1 MKSEILTA
9 PEADE
14 PSIAPDSQKIKG
26 FIGARY
32 SSLAVDTLPAGTS
45 ANRITDDNGAKKAYG
60 GNYLLFESASIQTI
74 ETIAKLLNIELEIL
88 D

>member
-9 PEADE
+9 PEADK

-26 FIGARY
+26 FSIGYGA
-32 SSLAVDTLPAGTS
+32 LAVNILPAGTS
-45 ANRITDDNGAKKAYG
+45 GALLSDGAKKAYG
-60 GNYLLFESASIQTI
+60 GNYLLFESASKQTI